1 MYKKILLPYDFANT
15 FDNVPDQL
23 VKLTENNADAVIT
36 ILNIVTDGEMSGDD
50 RFNGKSFRGITKER
64 GEKLKPF
71 TDRLDERGL
80 NYEVRFEAGRVI
92 TELLKEIKENEY
104 DIILMSNRRSKMEL
118 KHVLGH
124 VTHKIAKRV
133 NTPVMIIK

>member
-23 VKLTENNADAVIT
+23 VKLTENNDDAVIT
-36 ILNIVTDGEMSGDD
+36 VLNIVTDGEMSGDV
-50 RFNGKSFRGITKER
+50 RFNGKSFSGITKER
-64 GEKLKPF
+64 ADKLKPF
-71 TDRLDERGL
+71 TDKLDERGL

-92 TELLKEIKENEY
+92 TELLKEIRENEY
-104 DIILMSNRRSKMEL
+104 DIVLMSNRRSKREI

>member
-1 MYKKILLPYDFANT
+1 MYKNILLPYDFANT
-15 FDNVPDQL
+15 FDNVPEQL
-23 VKLTENNADAVIT
+23 VKLTENSEDSVIT
-36 ILNIVTDGEMSGDD
+36 IFNVVTDGEMSSDV
-50 RFNGKSFRGITKER
+50 RFNGKSFSAITKER
-64 GEKLKPF
+64 TEKLKPF
-71 TDRLDERGL
+71 TDSLDEQGL
-80 NYEVRFEAGRVI
+80 KYEVRFEAGRVI

-104 DIILMSNRRSKMEL
+104 DIVMMSNRRSKREI

>member
-1 MYKKILLPYDFANT
+1 
-15 FDNVPDQL
+15 QL

-36 ILNIVTDGEMSGDD
+36 ILNIITDAKMSGDH
-50 RFNGKSFRGITKER
+50 RFNAKSFRGITKER

-71 TDRLDERGL
+71 TDSLDERGL

-104 DIILMSNRRSKMEL
+104 DIRLMSNRPSKMEL

-124 VTHKIAKRV
+124 VTHKIVKQL
-133 NTPVMIIK
+133 NTPV